1 MTYLSS
7 DEILMAILSKPNGS
21 AETSIGFVQDL
32 HKFTRGNVALIKH
45 IQNPRESIEAINLK
59 NQILTILKEYDQ
71 LNRQPI
77 NSKRIK

>member
-32 HKFTRGNVALIKH
+32 HKFTRGNVALIKQ
-45 IQNPRESIEAINLK
+45 IQNPRESSEAINLK

-77 NSKRIK
+77 NSKRTK

>member
-21 AETSIGFVQDL
+21 AETSIGFVQNL
-32 HKFTRGNVALIKH
+32 HKCTRGNVALIKQ

-71 LNRQPI
+71 LKRQPI
-77 NSKRIK
+77 NSKRTK

>member
-7 DEILMAILSKPNGS
+7 EQILMVILSKPNGS
-21 AETSIGFVQDL
+21 AETSVGFIQDL
-32 HKFTRGNVALIKH
+32 HKFTRGNVALIKQ

-77 NSKRIK
+77 NSKRTK

>member
-32 HKFTRGNVALIKH
+32 HKFTRGNVALIKQ
-45 IQNPRESIEAINLK
+45 IQNPRESIKAINLK

-77 NSKRIK
+77 NSKRTK

>member
-7 DEILMAILSKPNGS
+7 EQILMVILSKPNGS
-21 AETSIGFVQDL
+21 AETSVGFIQDL
-32 HKFTRGNVALIKH
+32 HKFTRGNVALIKQ

-59 NQILTILKEYDQ
+59 NQILSILKEYDQ

-77 NSKRIK
+77 NSKRTK